1 MDDLIAVD
9 RQLIGD
15 KGVEVDGGVVF
26 VGVDIQALAPGN
38 RAQLLDGS
46 SIILTPVAEVP
57 QQAACQ
63 TDAGGME
70 HKAVVI
76 LHPGA
81 HADVNAGGKVGLLS
95 QNLRVE
101 GVDAFH
107 NDDLTG
113 LAVNRDGLV
122 AAALTGEVKGGHFHR
137 LAVSHHF
144 QMLPQQGHI
153 DDLGGF
159 VVDLTFLV
167 LGHPTVGTAEIIVVH
182 GQGVAGMAVVTEIL
196 GDTACGGGFSAARRA
211 GQQYQ
216 RLALLGGLQNLDGS
230 GLYLGII
237 TLLAPADKLGR
248 ITGGF
253 VHVGNLEIVH
263 RNSFRKGDA
272 CMPDY
277 FLSMR

>member
-46 SIILTPVAEVP
+46 GIILTPVTEVP
-57 QQAACQ
+57 QQAARQ
-63 TDAGGME
+63 TNAGGVE
-70 HKAVVI
+70 HKAVVV
-76 LHPGA
+76 LHSGA
-81 HADVNAGGKVGLLS
+81 DTDVNTGGKIGLLS
-95 QNLRVE
+95 QNLRIE

-107 NDDLTG
+107 NDDLAG
-113 LAVNRDGLV
+113 LAVNGDGLV
-122 AAALTGEVKGGHFHR
+122 TPTLTGKVKDGHFHR

-153 DDLGGF
+153 NDLGGF
-159 VVDLTFLV
+159 VVDLAFLV
-167 LGHPTVGTAEIIVVH
+167 RRHPAVGTAEIIVVH
-182 GQGVAGMAVVTEIL
+182 GQGMTGMTVVTEIL
-196 GDTACGGGFSAARRA
+196 GDAACGGGFSAARRA

-216 RLALLGGLQNLDGS
+216 RLALLGGLQNLDGG

-237 TLLAPADKLGR
+237 ALLAPADKLGR
-248 ITGGF
+248 IPGGL
-253 VHVGNLEIVH
+253 VHVRNLEIVH
-263 RNSFRKGDA
+263 RSSFRNGGE
-272 CMPDY
+272 
-277 FLSMR
+277 